1 MSELRECPFC
11 GGAAQLCYGDRWSGR
26 DYWAFVR
33 CTECCITPFMYRS
46 GKKATQSIAVG
57 HAIELWNTRPAS
69 RVEAAATKFLH
80 CVEQYHDAIKLRDDL
95 ENSHMWS
102 AELRRMYDAMVKL
115 RAALAAEG
123 DHA

>member
-1 MSELRECPFC
+1 MKRIGKGF
-11 GGAAQLCYGDRWSGR
+11 RFNR
-26 DYWAFVR
+26 RR
-33 CTECCITPFMYRS
+33 CNTC
-46 GKKATQSIAVG
+46 KAVG
-57 HAIELWNTRPAS
+57 PLAMHDDPDALWNTRPAS
-69 RVEAAATKFLH
+69 RVEAAAKKFLR
-80 CVEQYHDAIKLRDDL
+80 CVEEYHDAIKLRDDL